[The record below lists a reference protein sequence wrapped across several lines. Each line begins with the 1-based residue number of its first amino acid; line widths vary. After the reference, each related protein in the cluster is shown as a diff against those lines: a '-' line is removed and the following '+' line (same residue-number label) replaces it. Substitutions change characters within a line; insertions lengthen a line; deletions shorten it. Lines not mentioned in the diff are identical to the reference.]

1 MTGPNE
7 PLAVARNADQHFEPE
22 LPVTQ
27 TGPAEMRA
35 LTRQLSVIM
44 VSYRTGPSLF
54 LAIDSVLASHE
65 IAELVLVNHDNPR
78 DIVLRLEALART
90 RPKLRLVHS
99 GGNLGFA
106 RGCNLGAEHARGDV
120 LLFLNPDAVLAQGS
134 AARMMATL
142 SAMAEP
148 AIVGARLMDP
158 TGREQRGGRRGE
170 LTIASAVSGFL
181 GLARLLPFVRDV
193 HRENEP
199 LPADADPAPVVSG
212 AAMMMTRSGFDRLG
226 GFDEGYFLHVEDI
239 DICRRARDAGG
250 EVMFEPRAVV
260 LHYGSTSKASLF
272 IVETWKARGLTR
284 YFRTHCGLPGRL
296 IAPVLGPVLWIAL
309 MSRALL
315 VRIRQKVGG
324 KLRRLA
330 AWRRL
335 LRRRSQS

>member
-1 MTGPNE
+1 
-7 PLAVARNADQHFEPE
+7 
-22 LPVTQ
+22 
-27 TGPAEMRA
+27 MRA

-54 LAIDSVLASHE
+54 LAIDSVLSAHE
-65 IAELVLVNHDNPR
+65 AAELVLVNHDNPR
-78 DIVLRLEALART
+78 ETVLRLEALART

-106 RGCNLGAEHARGDV
+106 RGCNLGARNARGDV
-120 LLFLNPDAVLAQGS
+120 LLFLNPDAVLAQGA
-134 AARMMATL
+134 AARMMTTL
-142 SAMAEP
+142 NAMPEP

-158 TGREQRGGRRGE
+158 TGREQRGARRGE
-170 LTIASAVSGFL
+170 LTIGSALTGFL
-181 GLARLLPFVRDV
+181 GLARILPFMRDV

-199 LPADADPAPVVSG
+199 LPGEADPSPVVSG
-212 AAMMMTRSGFDRLG
+212 AAMMMTRAGFETLG

-250 EVMFEPRAVV
+250 AVMFEPRASI

-272 IVETWKARGLTR
+272 AVETWKARGLTR
-284 YFRTHCGLPGRL
+284 YFRTHCGVHGRL
-296 IAPVLGPVLWIAL
+296 IGPVLGPVLWVAL
-309 MSRALL
+309 MARAAR
-315 VRIRQKVGG
+315 VRVHQQVDG

-335 LRRRSQS
+335 RRRRNG